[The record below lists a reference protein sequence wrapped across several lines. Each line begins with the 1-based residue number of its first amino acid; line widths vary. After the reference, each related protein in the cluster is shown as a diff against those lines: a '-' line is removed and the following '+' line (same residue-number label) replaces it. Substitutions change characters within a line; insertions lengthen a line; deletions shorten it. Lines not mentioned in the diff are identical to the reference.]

1 MRIALLL
8 LTIVANALSSSVMA
22 QSNLPRST
30 PEQKGI
36 SSSDVLAFI
45 DDVDSNVDTMN
56 SFMLVRHG
64 HVVAEAWWA
73 PYDAETPHVLYSLSK
88 SFTSTAVGL
97 AIHEGKLT
105 INDEVLRFFPE
116 DVPAEPSA
124 NLKAMRVRD
133 LLRMTTGHQTEPPTW
148 RDEPDSPLKG
158 ATWTKKFYAHPV
170 NFKPG
175 TLFLYNTPATYM
187 QSAIV
192 QKVSGMSVRDYL
204 VPRLFEP
211 LGIKTPIWFASP
223 EGVSAGGFG
232 LNLRTEDLAKFGQLY
247 LQNGE
252 WNGRQ
257 LIPAAWVKQA
267 TTRQTS
273 NGSDPNSD
281 WSQGYCFQFWR
292 SRHNSYRGD
301 GAFGQYLL
309 VLPDQ
314 DAVIIITSG
323 VKNMQDVMNR
333 VWDQLLPA
341 MKPDALPDNADATA
355 NLQSKLKS
363 LTVKMPP
370 GNAASSMASEIS
382 GKWFEFPEN
391 DRGIKAVS
399 IEVNTDASTLAV
411 RTSKGEVRTQLAFGS
426 WQRTRAGFASGMDN
440 FISVPENTLI
450 AASGAWPEK
459 NVLTIKLVACETP
472 FYTTLT
478 LKFNGDQ
485 LLFDAKHNVA
495 FGPTDLPQL
504 LGKRVAE

>member
-1 MRIALLL
+1 MIKVL
-8 LTIVANALSSSVMA
+8 LTAVFYFLSSPIMA
-22 QSNLPRST
+22 QTNLPRST
-30 PEQKGI
+30 PEAQGV
-36 SSSDVLAFI
+36 SSTELLEFLEDADTNI
-45 DDVDSNVDTMN
+45 DTMN

-97 AIHEGKLT
+97 AINEGKLT
-105 INDEVLRFFPE
+105 IHDEVAKFFPE
-116 DVPAEPSA
+116 DIPEEPSA

-175 TLFLYNTPATYM
+175 TLFLYNTSATYM

-192 QKVSGMSVRDYL
+192 QKVSGMTVRDYL

-211 LGIKTPIWFASP
+211 LDIATPTWFASP

-232 LNLRTEDLAKFGQLY
+232 LNLKTEDLAKFGQLY

-252 WNGRQ
+252 WHGKQ

-273 NGSDPNSD
+273 NGSDPSSD

-309 VLPDQ
+309 VLPEQ

-333 VWDQLLPA
+333 VWDKLLPA
-341 MKPDALPDNADATA
+341 IKPEALPNNATA
-355 NLQSKLKS
+355 TDNLQTKLKS
-363 LTVKMPP
+363 LTVKMPFGESTSP
-370 GNAASSMASEIS
+370 LAAEIS
-382 GKWFEFPEN
+382 DKWFEFPEN
-391 DRGIKAVS
+391 DRGIKAVALDMYA
-399 IEVNTDASTLAV
+399 DAPTLTV
-411 RTSKGEVRTQLAFGS
+411 RTAEGEIKTLLGFGN
-426 WQRTRAGFASGMDN
+426 WQKTRAGFASGMDR

-450 AASGAWPEK
+450 AASSAWPET
-459 NVLTIKLVACETP
+459 NVLTIKLVASETP

-478 LKFNGDQ
+478 LKFDDSQ
-485 LLFDAKHNVA
+485 LSFDAKHNVA
-495 FGPTDLPQL
+495 FGPTELPQL
-504 LGKRVAE
+504 IGRPAVP